1 MSDSESHLVT
11 RVKRVLIVKITF
23 SVMKYI
29 TATGFSIFLIA
40 AIFSCAPRKDAPQK
54 PNIIYILADD
64 LGYAELGAYGQE
76 KIETPNIDKLA
87 STGMLFTQHYSGSPV
102 CAPSRSV
109 LLTGK
114 HSGHT
119 RIRGND
125 EWDSRGDVW
134 NYIAM
139 LKDST
144 LEGQRPLLL
153 GTVTI
158 GTLLQQAGYKTG
170 VVGKWGL
177 GAPHTEGIPTKQ
189 GFDFFYGYNCQRQ
202 AHTYYP
208 NHLYKNENRV
218 YLDNDIIP
226 PHTLLNVGANPLD
239 PKSYSKFNLNEYAPD
254 LIFSELTEFINN
266 NQNNPF
272 FLYWATPIPHVP
284 LQAPKEWVDKYLD
297 KFGKEE
303 EPYTGS
309 ESQYPYFPSRYPHA
323 TYAAMVSYLDNHVGQ
338 LVQQLKNLGL
348 YENTLIIFTSDNGPT
363 YAGGAD
369 SKWFN
374 SAKPFKIERGWA
386 KGYTHEAGIRV
397 PMIASWPNKI
407 KPGTTSTHISAFW
420 DVLPTLCD
428 VAGVKTDY
436 PTDGI
441 SFYPTLVSDS
451 LQTEHEF
458 LYWEF
463 SAYNGQQAVRMGKW
477 KGLRLNMQE
486 GNMDIELFNLEEDP
500 REQNNLAEKY
510 PEIVHKIA
518 KIMATEHE
526 TPEIK
531 SFYIRGIDAM

>member
-1 MSDSESHLVT
+1 MI
-11 RVKRVLIVKITF
+11 RITKF
-23 SVMKYI
+23 IKAAGFTIILM
-29 TATGFSIFLIA
+29 AT
-40 AIFSCAPRKDAPQK
+40 IFSCAQKKDTSQK

-64 LGYAELGAYGQE
+64 LGYAELGVYGQE

-87 STGMLFTQHYSGSPV
+87 ATGMLFTQHYSGAPV

-134 NYIAM
+134 NYMAM

-144 LEGQRPLLL
+144 LEGQRPMLP

-158 GTLLQQAGYKTG
+158 GSLLQQAGYKTG
-170 VVGKWGL
+170 LIGKWGL

-208 NHLYKNENRV
+208 THLYKNENRE
-218 YLDNDIIP
+218 YLDNDIVP
-226 PHTLLNVGANPLD
+226 PHTSLDVGADPLD
-239 PKSYSKFNLNEYAPD
+239 TENYNKFNLNEYAPD
-254 LIFSELTEFINN
+254 LMFAELTGFIEDNKE
-266 NQNNPF
+266 QPF

-284 LQAPKEWVDKYLD
+284 LQAPKKWVDKYLD
-297 KFGKEE
+297 KFGDEE
-303 EPYTGS
+303 EPYTGN
-309 ESQYPYFPSRYPHA
+309 ESQYPYFPNRYPHA

-338 LVQQLKNLGL
+338 LVQQLKDLGL

-374 SAKPFKIERGWA
+374 SGKPFKIDRGWA
-386 KGYTHEAGIRV
+386 KGYTHEGGIRV
-397 PMIASWPNKI
+397 PMIASWPTKI
-407 KPGTTSTHISAFW
+407 KPKTTTNHISAFW

-428 VAGVKTDY
+428 IAGVKTNY
-436 PTDGI
+436 STDGI

-451 LQTEHEF
+451 LQMEHEF

-500 REQNNLAEKY
+500 REQNNLAEKH
-510 PEIVHKIA
+510 PKIVNKIA
-518 KIMATEHE
+518 EIMAAEHE

-531 SFYIRGIDAM
+531 SFYIKGIDPM